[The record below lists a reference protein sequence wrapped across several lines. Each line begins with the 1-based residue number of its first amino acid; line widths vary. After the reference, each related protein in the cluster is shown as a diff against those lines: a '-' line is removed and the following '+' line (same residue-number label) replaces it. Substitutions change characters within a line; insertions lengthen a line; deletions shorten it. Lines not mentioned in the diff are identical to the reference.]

1 MGTDGAGVI
10 EEIGPGVTNVKKG
23 DIVAMQ
29 GDVFNSS
36 TATFQRYAKTEAQL
50 ITRVPPSISVE
61 QAASIPVTITA
72 AFVGLYHSTGLGL
85 TPPWTSDGM
94 GKYVGQTIFI
104 SGGSGGIGRYGRHSD
119 NVSSTWSS

>member
-10 EEIGPGVTNVKKG
+10 EEISTRVTNVKKG

-29 GDVFNSS
+29 DDVFNSS
-36 TATFQRYAKTEAQL
+36 TATFQQYAKTEAQL

-72 AFVGLYHSTGLGL
+72 AFVGRNLR
-85 TPPWTSDGM
+85 
-94 GKYVGQTIFI
+94 K
-104 SGGSGGIGRYGRHSD
+104 
-119 NVSSTWSS
+119 